1 MSPLT
6 SYRGCKPT
14 RCNLLY
20 LIPAHSQWGD
30 GPGLVG
36 VINQSA

>member
-6 SYRGCKPT
+6 SYRGCKAYT
-14 RCNLLY
+14 FNLLH

-36 VINQSA
+36 VINQPV